1 MIFIDKL
8 QKIKDDFERLNHELS
23 ETAVIQ
29 NRDLYS
35 KKMKQHA
42 EYRPVVEKFDAY
54 LKISSEVKDSEEMM
68 KNESDPEMRE
78 LARLELIST
87 SKHMEELEK
96 ELEYMLIPKDPN
108 DKKNAIMEIRAG
120 TGGDEAGLFAGDLFK
135 MYSKYI
141 ERKGL
146 KMEIM
151 DSAPTELGG
160 FKEIIFMVKG
170 DNPFARLKFE
180 SGTHRVQRVPST
192 ETSGRIHTSA
202 ATVAV
207 LPEQDEVDV
216 SLKPDDLKI
225 EVCRASGAG
234 GQHVNRTESAV
245 RIVHLPTMLEVYCQ
259 DGRSQIK
266 NKELAMT
273 ILRARVK
280 NKLEGDEKAKLD
292 STRKAQI
299 GSGDRSEKIRTYNYP
314 QNRVTDHRV
323 GLTIYNLE
331 AVMQGE
337 IDEFIE
343 KLTFDN
349 NQKLLQAESN

>member
-1 MIFIDKL
+1 
-8 QKIKDDFERLNHELS
+8 
-23 ETAVIQ
+23 
-29 NRDLYS
+29 
-35 KKMKQHA
+35 
-42 EYRPVVEKFDAY
+42 
-54 LKISSEVKDSEEMM
+54 
-68 KNESDPEMRE
+68 
-78 LARLELIST
+78 
-87 SKHMEELEK
+87 
-96 ELEYMLIPKDPN
+96 
-108 DKKNAIMEIRAG
+108 MEIRAG

-135 MYSKYI
+135 MYSRYI
-141 ERKGL
+141 ETHKL

-151 DSAPTELGG
+151 SSSPTELGG
-160 FKEIIFMVKG
+160 VKEVIFMVTG
-170 DNPFARLKFE
+170 DSPYGKLKFE
-180 SGTHRVQRVPST
+180 SGTHRVQRVPDT

-207 LPEQDEVDV
+207 LPEQEEVDV
-216 SLKPDDLKI
+216 ELRPDDLKI

-314 QNRVTDHRV
+314 QNRVTDHRI
-323 GLTIYNLE
+323 GLTVYNLE
-331 AVMQGE
+331 AVMQGDIE
-337 IDEFIE
+337 EFIE
-343 KLTFDN
+343 KMTFDM
-349 NQKLLQAESN
+349 NQKLLTSL

>member
-1 MIFIDKL
+1 MNSDADKEM
-8 QKIKDDFERLNHELS
+8 QEMARVEIKDATE
-23 ETAVIQ
+23 
-29 NRDLYS
+29 
-35 KKMKQHA
+35 KM
-42 EYRPVVEKFDAY
+42 
-54 LKISSEVKDSEEMM
+54 LKIE
-68 KNESDPEMRE
+68 N
-78 LARLELIST
+78 
-87 SKHMEELEK
+87 

-108 DKKNAIMEIRAG
+108 DKKSAIMEIRAG

-135 MYSKYI
+135 MYSRYI
-141 ERKGL
+141 ETHKL

-151 DSAPTELGG
+151 SSSPTELGG
-160 FKEIIFMVKG
+160 VKEVIFMVTG
-170 DNPFARLKFE
+170 DSPYGKLKFE
-180 SGTHRVQRVPST
+180 SGTHRVQRVPDT

-207 LPEQDEVDV
+207 LPEQEEVDV
-216 SLKPDDLKI
+216 ELRPDDLKI

-314 QNRVTDHRV
+314 QNRVTDHRI
-323 GLTIYNLE
+323 GLTVYNLE
-331 AVMQGE
+331 AVMQGDIE
-337 IDEFIE
+337 EFIE
-343 KLTFDN
+343 KMTFDM
-349 NQKLLQAESN
+349 NQKLLTSL